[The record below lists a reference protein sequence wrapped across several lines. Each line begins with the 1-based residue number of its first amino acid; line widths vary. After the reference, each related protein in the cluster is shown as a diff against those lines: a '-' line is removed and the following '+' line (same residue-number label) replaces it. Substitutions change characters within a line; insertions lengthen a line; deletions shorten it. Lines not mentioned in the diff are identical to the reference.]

1 MRKFW
6 VSSIR
11 LPENGSNSR
20 LRYQMIFS
28 NYLKQFSM
36 ISPKRQFNIA
46 CLQTRPRPD
55 FQTALDEAIALAEEA
70 VASGADFLTLP
81 EYCGGLKTEG
91 SAFAPPS
98 ATEENHPVLKGLRDF
113 AKIRKKYLL
122 IGSIAI
128 KGSAEKILNRS
139 YIIDDFGNIISRY
152 DKIHLFDIKLSEQ
165 ESYLESATVQGGLKA
180 VICQTPFGSLGQTI
194 CYDLRFPHLYRDLSK
209 TGAEILFVPAVFTKK
224 TGEAHWH
231 VLNRARAIENGA
243 FVVAPCAV
251 GKVEGGG
258 GGYGHSLIINPW
270 GEILADG
277 GADSGFINVNINLE
291 EVSSARTRI
300 PSLSHDKAFVP

>member
-1 MRKFW
+1 MREFW
-6 VSSIR
+6 VSNIL
-11 LPENGSNSR
+11 LPENGSNIR
-20 LRYQMIFS
+20 LRFRMIFS

-55 FQTALDEAIALAEEA
+55 FQEALDEAIALAEEA

-91 SAFAPPS
+91 SAFAPPF

-113 AKIRKKYLL
+113 AKISKKFLL

-152 DKIHLFDIKLSEQ
+152 DKIHLFDIKLTEQ
-165 ESYLESATVQGGLKA
+165 ELYLESATVQGGQTS
-180 VICQTPFGSLGQTI
+180 VICQTPFGICGQTI
-194 CYDLRFPHLYRDLSK
+194 CYDLRFPHLYRNLSQS
-209 TGAEILFVPAVFTKK
+209 GAEILFVPAVFTKK

>member
-1 MRKFW
+1 
-6 VSSIR
+6 
-11 LPENGSNSR
+11 
-20 LRYQMIFS
+20 
-28 NYLKQFSM
+28 M

-55 FQTALDEAIALAEEA
+55 FQAALDEAIALAEEA

-91 SAFAPPS
+91 SVFAPPF

-194 CYDLRFPHLYRDLSK
+194 CYDLRFPHLYRNLSQS
-209 TGAEILFVPAVFTKK
+209 GAEILFVPAVFTKK

-300 PSLSHDKAFVP
+300 PSLGHDKAFVP

>member
-1 MRKFW
+1 M
-6 VSSIR
+6 I
-11 LPENGSNSR
+11 NS
-20 LRYQMIFS
+20 
-28 NYLKQFSM
+28 
-36 ISPKRQFNIA
+36 KRQFNIA

-55 FQTALDEAIALAEEA
+55 FQSALDEAIALAEDA
-70 VASGADFLTLP
+70 VAAGADFLTLP

-91 SAFAPPS
+91 SAFAPPF

-113 AKIRKKYLL
+113 AKNRKKYLL

-128 KGSAEKILNRS
+128 KSSAEKILNRS

-165 ESYLESATVQGGLKA
+165 ESYLESATVQGGEKA
-180 VICQTPFGSLGQTI
+180 VICKTSFGCLGHTI

-209 TGAEILFVPAVFTKK
+209 AGAEILFVPAVFTKK

-291 EVSSARTRI
+291 EVNSARTRI
-300 PSLSHDKAFVP
+300 PSLRHDKAFVF

>member
-1 MRKFW
+1 MRKYW
-6 VSSIR
+6 VSNIL
-11 LPENGSNSR
+11 LPENGSNFWFR
-20 LRYQMIFS
+20 FQMIFR
-28 NYLKQFSM
+28 NYSKQFSM
-36 ISPKRQFNIA
+36 ISSKTQFNIA
-46 CLQTRPRPD
+46 CLQTCPKPD
-55 FQTALDEAIALAEEA
+55 FQSALDEAIALAEEA
-70 VASGADFLTLP
+70 IEAGADIITLP